1 MIIRVSINQ
10 HHGVYGKHYMMI
22 YVIYHMH
29 LICMVFILHYD
40 IIIRLYS
47 LYAYIYIW
55 LMFTSSH
62 LWFIPVVQRRRPPKV
77 TINLGRAEAFE
88 QKLELLGLLR

>member
-1 MIIRVSINQ
+1 
-10 HHGVYGKHYMMI
+10 MMI

-29 LICMVFILHYD
+29 LIYIVFILHYD
-40 IIIRLYS
+40 IIMLYI
-47 LYAYIYIW
+47 LYIYIW
-55 LMFTSSH
+55 VMFTSSH
-62 LWFIPVVQRRRPPKV
+62 LWFIPVVQRRRTPKV